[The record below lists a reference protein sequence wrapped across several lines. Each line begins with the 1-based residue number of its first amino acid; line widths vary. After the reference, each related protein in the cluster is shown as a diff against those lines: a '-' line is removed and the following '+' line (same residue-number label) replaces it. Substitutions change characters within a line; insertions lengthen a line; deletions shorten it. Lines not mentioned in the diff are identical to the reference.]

1 MYKAMA
7 NHEANHEANHD
18 VFLQDFLEIVEKLD
32 QYKRMLVRKR
42 AHAIKISRDMKPKEA
57 QTFMRKFRHIEKMCT
72 RNTKDSELD
81 ELYEFRKI
89 VGKTNQYQRMLAK
102 KRAYAIH
109 ISECMKPE
117 DAVVFLHKLLK
128 IGQNKSS
135 AESIKFNR
143 RVRHQININKS
154 LKRRK
159 KHFTRVQADV

>member
-1 MYKAMA
+1 MYKAM
-7 NHEANHEANHD
+7 ANHD

-32 QYKRMLVRKR
+32 QYKRTLVRKR

-57 QTFMRKFRHIEKMCT
+57 QTFMRKFRHIEKMCPGH
-72 RNTKDSELD
+72 TKDSELH
-81 ELYEFRKI
+81 EFQKI

-143 RVRHQININKS
+143 NVRHKINTI
-154 LKRRK
+154 KRRG
-159 KHFTRVQADV
+159 RV